1 MRIPWD
7 PIRIIKNMG
16 LTANSNWPS
25 IMIAV
30 KSWNGLGYWDVYR
43 DGVWEDSIYLNE
55 GNLPL
60 SHTTHTVKTPVG
72 TVKSRAARLMMRF
85 PQNRDRPRKPPLLT
99 WMGIPQLTLKWNS
112 RDENTA
118 RKRGCSKAIESL
130 VMQVTEPKTHP
141 VEQSWKL
148 LKTESKLDISWYA
161 LANSGGLWGGCCFA
175 GDTEFELHAGDRTLA
190 DESMSVYDY
199 EEEDASGHETMT
211 VTLEK
216 VKLSTTYVQPRRWIR
231 RN

>member
-1 MRIPWD
+1 MMCAFRDLNKDYQEHGADSEFELAINHD
-7 PIRIIKNMG
+7 Q
-16 LTANSNWPS
+16 
-25 IMIAV
+25 AV
-30 KSWNGLGYWDVYR
+30 KSWNGLRYWDVYR

-148 LKTESKLDISWYA
+148 LKTESINLTSVGTHLRIPA
-161 LANSGGLWGGCCFA
+161 GCGVGVVLLATPNSN
-175 GDTEFELHAGDRTLA
+175 
-190 DESMSVYDY
+190 SMR
-199 EEEDASGHETMT
+199 
-211 VTLEK
+211 VTGRL
-216 VKLSTTYVQPRRWIR
+216 LMNP
-231 RN
+231 